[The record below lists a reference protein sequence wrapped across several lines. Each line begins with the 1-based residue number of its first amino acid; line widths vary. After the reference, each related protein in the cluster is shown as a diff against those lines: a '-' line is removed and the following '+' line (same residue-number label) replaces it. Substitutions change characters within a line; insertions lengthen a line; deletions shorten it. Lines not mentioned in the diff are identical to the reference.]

1 MKLIKLKLAFLML
14 YFMAYCG
21 IAQYDISSAY
31 LSASSPAE
39 ITEYSS
45 IGDVSPFRDDVAISR
60 QYRNFDAGTG
70 NRDLRYFSW
79 DGLLLAVSAPYSHD
93 YSGYT
98 KILFDPNKEGV
109 VYALYTE
116 RITAHPYADPE
127 PDAERHTFIRRFERS
142 GATVTMSDKFEV
154 CKNDNPSNFV
164 IASNGDIL
172 VTNVAD
178 DGTVEMHS
186 LAYFGG
192 VFYSGSTWAISYGG
206 EGKRNT
212 SDYWSISMD
221 IRDDVVIVG
230 HNVGYYYNPTKRLR
244 IKKIAYDTGAAT
256 ISPIYNYNIYDK
268 FLFDGG
274 GWYSGNVFEQLVAFK
289 PNGDIMYVTHPDAN
303 SSDWTLNSM
312 KPDGSNT
319 IVEMGEGHAAK
330 VITTDENQSF
340 FAYYNTS
347 FLWNINL
354 YSVYNGL
361 DHVFTPTV
369 DNDIDN
375 LALHSCRLLVT
386 GKLNSNEQYH
396 QHFSC
401 SDCVELTAA
410 GEFVDQFED
419 RTVSTFYGPTEVAI
433 YCKSGDV
440 MFDGSASTCETGYHL
455 TVSPINVT
463 DWSTDPPLFDD
474 WVCTDCTTPHNIR
487 IEDYTGTLAY
497 NQYYLLRLAVSD
509 GFGGWQEI
517 FKLFRVEYCPE
528 PKRGQYQ
535 NSGGLAEQLEISI
548 YPNPSKGDFQ
558 IVTNSTELTTY
569 QVVDPTGKV
578 IRSGEFQYRTEMEMN
593 DVPAGLYFVRI
604 NSEFGESVEKLII
617 Q

>member
-1 MKLIKLKLAFLML
+1 MKFIKFKIVFLML
-14 YFMAYCG
+14 TVAAFNCL
-21 IAQYDISSAY
+21 AQYDVSPAY
-31 LSASSPAE
+31 LTASSPAE

-45 IGDVSPFRDDVAISR
+45 IVDVSPFRDDVAISR
-60 QYRNFDAGTG
+60 QYRNFDEGTG
-70 NRDLRYFSW
+70 FREIRYFTW
-79 DGLLLAVSAPYSHD
+79 NGILQAVSDPYSHD

-98 KILFDPNKEGV
+98 KILYDPNEEEV

-142 GATVTMSDKFEV
+142 GATVTMSEKFEV
-154 CKNDNPSNFV
+154 CDNDNPSNFV

-172 VTNVAD
+172 VTNMAD
-178 DGTVEMHS
+178 DGTVEMHT

-192 VFYSGSTWAISYGG
+192 TFYMGSTWAISYGG

-221 IRDDVVIVG
+221 IRDDVIIVG
-230 HNVGYYYNPTKRLR
+230 HNIGYYFSPERLR
-244 IKKIAYDTGAAT
+244 IKKIAYDTGTAT
-256 ISPIYNYNIYDK
+256 ISPIYNYNIEGK
-268 FLFDGG
+268 FLADGG
-274 GWYSGNVFEQLVAFK
+274 GWYSGNVYEQLVAFK
-289 PNGDIMYVTHPDAN
+289 PNGDIMYVTHPN
-303 SSDWTLNSM
+303 VYSSIITLNSM

-319 IVEMGEGHAAK
+319 VVRTDDGIAAK
-330 VITTDENQSF
+330 IITTDANQSF
-340 FAYYNTS
+340 YAFYNTS
-347 FLWNINL
+347 FTWDISL
-354 YSVYNGL
+354 YSEYNGL

-375 LALHSCRLLVT
+375 LALHSCRMTAT

-401 SDCVELTAA
+401 SDCDVLTAA
-410 GEFVDQFED
+410 GEFVDQYEN
-419 RTVSTFYGPTEVAI
+419 REVLTFYGYSDVAI
-433 YCKSGDV
+433 YCHSRDV
-440 MFDGSASTCETGYHL
+440 MFDGSASSCETGYHL
-455 TVSPINVT
+455 SVSPIDVS

-509 GFGGWQEI
+509 ELGGWEEI
-517 FKLFRVEYCPE
+517 YKLFRVEYCPE
-528 PKRGQYQ
+528 PKRGQVE
-535 NSGGLAEQLEISI
+535 NNDGLEEQLEISI
-548 YPNPSKGDFQ
+548 YPNPSKGDFR
-558 IVTNSTELTTY
+558 IITNSNELTTY
-569 QVVDPTGKV
+569 QVVDATGKI
-578 IRSGEFQYRTEMEMN
+578 IRSGEFQYSTQMEMN
-593 DVPAGLYFVRI
+593 DVPAGVYFVKI
-604 NSEFGESVEKLII
+604 NSEYGESIEKLIL